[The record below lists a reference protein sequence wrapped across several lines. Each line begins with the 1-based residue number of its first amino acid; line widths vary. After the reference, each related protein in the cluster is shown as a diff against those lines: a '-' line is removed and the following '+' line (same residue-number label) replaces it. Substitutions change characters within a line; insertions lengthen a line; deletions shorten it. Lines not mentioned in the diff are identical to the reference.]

1 MIQSCSSRTTR
12 GRCGTRSR
20 CRRRRRP
27 RWTPSRSTCTRARA
41 AAAARSTTRPSASSR
56 TRGWE
61 WPIDRRRGERREM
74 RGMRAWAMAVAVAVA
89 IAAAAAPASAGPVSD
104 QLKDAVDRVIKLL
117 EDPAL
122 KGPDKTGERRAGV
135 TKIAQEIFDFPEV
148 ARRSLAR
155 HWQPLTDK
163 QREEFTTL
171 FADLLERSYVS
182 KIELYSGEKITYGN
196 ERLDGET
203 AVVPTRIASKSGAE
217 IPIDYRMQKKGV
229 RWL

>member
-1 MIQSCSSRTTR
+1 
-12 GRCGTRSR
+12 
-20 CRRRRRP
+20 
-27 RWTPSRSTCTRARA
+27 
-41 AAAARSTTRPSASSR
+41 
-56 TRGWE
+56 
-61 WPIDRRRGERREM
+61 M

-229 RWL
+229 RWLVYDVNIEGVSLVSNYRTQFNKIIQTSSFDDLIVKLKTKQDELSSVGTTKPATPAKR